1 MNIKLSNYFTI
12 KNFLGEKIKSSSL
25 RFGRN
30 NHNIT
35 KKNFLKQKLLS
46 KQPIIKNILPKIT
59 RLNSLN
65 ETKNKKFISPNNKE
79 NINSYLINTNNK
91 MFNIIPFRNSIT
103 QIQRNERIKLFNI
116 RDKNKNKNPSYFTT
130 IINNNKNQ
138 NNNSIMNESENKMK
152 KIRKIINLYYTKNDE
167 RINHNIT
174 KEENTNNINILKE
187 EENQNAY
194 NAYNAYN
201 KTINTKS
208 MFMTEM
214 NFLNN
219 KKNKKIKNKETKEVK
234 NNKTAEHQL
243 KNTNYDFLNFKEL
256 LKRIE
261 IDKKKI
267 INNQNDIDEM
277 IKTTK
282 DTYNEIWKYNH
293 H

>member
-1 MNIKLSNYFTI
+1 MNIKLVNYFNI
-12 KNFLGEKIKSSSL
+12 KNLLGEKIKSNSL

-30 NHNIT
+30 NHNSN

-46 KQPIIKNILPKIT
+46 KKPIIKNILPKII

-65 ETKNKKFISPNNKE
+65 ETKNKKFISPDIKE
-79 NINSYLINTNNK
+79 NMNSYSINTNNK
-91 MFNIIPFRNSIT
+91 MFNIIPFRKSIAN
-103 QIQRNERIKLFNI
+103 IERKERIKIINI
-116 RDKNKNKNPSYFTT
+116 RNKDKNPSYFTT
-130 IINNNKNQ
+130 IRNNNINKQ
-138 NNNSIMNESENKMK
+138 NNNSIMNENENKMK
-152 KIRKIINLYYTKNDE
+152 KIRKIINLYYAKNDE
-167 RINHNIT
+167 RINHNST
-174 KEENTNNINILKE
+174 NKENNNINLLKE
-187 EENQNAY
+187 EENQNTY
-194 NAYNAYN
+194 D
-201 KTINTKS
+201 KTINPNS

-219 KKNKKIKNKETKEVK
+219 KKNKKIKNKEIKEVK
-234 NNKTAEHQL
+234 NNKKTEYDF

-267 INNQNDIDEM
+267 INNQNDIDDM